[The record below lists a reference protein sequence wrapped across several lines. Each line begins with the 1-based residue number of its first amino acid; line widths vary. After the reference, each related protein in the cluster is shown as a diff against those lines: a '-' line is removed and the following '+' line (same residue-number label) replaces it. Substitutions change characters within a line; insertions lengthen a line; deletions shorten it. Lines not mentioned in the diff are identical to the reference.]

1 MDTARLRPDW
11 LTFRRFAAFTA
22 ALTAS
27 LIALGV
33 YTAATGSGLAC
44 SAQWPLCDNGLLP
57 QTIPSFIEWF
67 HRLVAMIA
75 GFFILGTVGWAWRG
89 DTSRRTK
96 VAATLAVV
104 LLPLQVSI
112 GAVTVTLNG
121 WLPGGYSPPTQAAH
135 LLVAL
140 TIFTSLVAT
149 TLFAYEGHHRR
160 SALSRTQRA
169 LLAALVLLP
178 VSALV
183 SRAPGLLTYSPA
195 MQAVFVFASLPAYA
209 ALVATVYW
217 AGRAGLQ
224 KVKLATLPVAGLVF
238 VHLLLGRDLLIYT
251 GSVRLLNLGV
261 LAAAFLGLAGVA
273 WAAHRHDDAATTPAQ
288 SYPSSD

>member
-1 MDTARLRPDW
+1 MDSTRYRPDW
-11 LTFRRFAAFTA
+11 LTFRRFAAFTT
-22 ALTAS
+22 ALTGV

-67 HRLVAMIA
+67 HRLVAMVT
-75 GFFILGTVGWAWRG
+75 GFFILGTVGWAWRA
-89 DTSRRTK
+89 DTARRTK
-96 VAATLAVV
+96 LAATLSVV

-121 WLPGGYSPPTQAAH
+121 WLPNGYSPPTQSAH

-140 TIFTSLVAT
+140 SIFTALVAS
-149 TLFAYEGHHRR
+149 TLFAYDGHHRTSTLVR
-160 SALSRTQRA
+160 VRRA

-183 SRAPGLLTYSPA
+183 SRAPGLVSYTPGT
-195 MQAVFVFASLPAYA
+195 QATFVLASLPVFA
-209 ALVATVYW
+209 ALVGAVYW
-217 AGRAGLQ
+217 AGVAGLDRIR
-224 KVKLATLPVAGLVF
+224 LATLPVGAPLF
-238 VHLLLGRDLLIYT
+238 VKLLLGRNQLIYA
-251 GSVRLLNLGV
+251 GSVRLLNLGI
-261 LAAAFLGLAGVA
+261 LAAAFLGLAAVA
-273 WAAHRHDDAATTPAQ
+273 WVAYRVDESSGSPTQGFT
-288 SYPSSD
+288 SSD